1 MSSHYNVKSK
11 DLGNEL
17 AAAARAPDLFSNPKR
32 ANNINL
38 ADDLTRRCSREK
50 EEEEAEALSDANQS
64 ST

>member
-1 MSSHYNVKSK
+1 MSNRN

-17 AAAARAPDLFSNPKR
+17 AAQPKR

-38 ADDLTRRCSREK
+38 ADDLTRRWRDE
-50 EEEEAEALSDANQS
+50 EEEEADANQS